1 MISVSKNEYINKSD
15 DNNNYNNLYH
25 STIKIKPVD
34 VKPSTYID
42 FGKEIIIKTLNLKL
56 VTMQEYQNIKK
67 FLQNVTF
74 HIGVKKILGLE
85 KVVNAV
91 PWMYVIE
98 DLN

>member
-34 VKPSTYID
+34 LKPSTYID

-56 VTMQEYQNIKK
+56 VTM
-67 FLQNVTF
+67 
-74 HIGVKKILGLE
+74 
-85 KVVNAV
+85 
-91 PWMYVIE
+91 
-98 DLN
+98 